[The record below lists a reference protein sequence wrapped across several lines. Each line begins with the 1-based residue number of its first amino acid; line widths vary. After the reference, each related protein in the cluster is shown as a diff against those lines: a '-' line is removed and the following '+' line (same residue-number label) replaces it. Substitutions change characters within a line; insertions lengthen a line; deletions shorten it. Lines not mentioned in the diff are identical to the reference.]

1 MGFHSILAYFTGYKY
16 EPDPEVQ
23 PEQETGR
30 PLHPDMTSIVE
41 TIVREKAEQEPEEQA
56 ATAEGDVTFLD
67 LMQQYEEPGA
77 AEGPPPLPSVLDGP
91 GSFESPGSLL
101 DTPQDRLVQDDSGLD
116 EADSPTPESNESN
129 ESDEGAADE
138 AESDAW
144 LSEMGLM
151 GQGDMP
157 LERSLQ
163 GQPDAGD
170 RLGLDDMFGQGGDA
184 PVDDTPDTSMGMFG
198 DEPGYEDLVDEALG
212 GSKDSPSRPADAEPE
227 PETIERME
235 DLLPVD
241 EEDITPKESGDRGF
255 LKSVLL
261 ADERMAAA
269 AARRVLASD
278 VTININ
284 IGEEDELEEDELG
297 EEDELADA
305 GEELGEGLQ
314 GLGDKLEGAAEELG
328 GEELGGEEAGG
339 GKEFGGEEELDLGDL
354 GEEAESILRR
364 VLANEVTIN
373 INIGEGDE
381 VDIDAP
387 EDLFGSEPEEGLGED
402 FEDHE
407 DLGELGEE
415 DLGEL
420 GEEDLGEEL
429 GTAPK
434 KGDGESFDELDD
446 LEDVFQSGDK
456 NDNISDFGI

>member
-23 PEQETGR
+23 PEQEAGR

-67 LMQQYEEPGA
+67 LMQQYEEPST

-91 GSFESPGSLL
+91 GSFESPGSLF
-101 DTPQDRLVQDDSGLD
+101 DTPQDRLIQDDSGLD
-116 EADSPTPESNESN
+116 EGEPDGDNPD
-129 ESDEGAADE
+129 SDEDAA

-151 GQGDMP
+151 GQEDMS

-163 GQPDAGD
+163 GQPDTGD
-170 RLGLDDMFGQGGDA
+170 RLGLDDMFGQGGDV
-184 PVDDTPDTSMGMFG
+184 PVNDTPDTSMGDMFG
-198 DEPGYEDLVDEALG
+198 DEPGYEDLVGEALG
-212 GSKDSPSRPADAEPE
+212 GEGEALGGEDDEAEPKT
-227 PETIERME
+227 TIEHME

-241 EEDITPKESGDRGF
+241 EEDISPVESGDRGF

-261 ADERMAAA
+261 ADERMAIA

-284 IGEEDELEEDELG
+284 IGEEDELGEDE
-297 EEDELADA
+297 ELASA
-305 GEELGEGLQ
+305 EEELGDGLENAAEE
-314 GLGDKLEGAAEELG
+314 LGDKLEGAAEELG
-328 GEELGGEEAGG
+328 GEGEPGELNL
-339 GKEFGGEEELDLGDL
+339 GGEEELDLGGL
-354 GEEAESILRR
+354 GGEAESIIRR

-373 INIGEGDE
+373 INIGEGEE

-387 EDLFGSEPEEGLGED
+387 EDLLLEEELDEDFGEEQLGDEGLDLG
-402 FEDHE
+402 E
-407 DLGELGEE
+407 DLGELDEGFDEE
-415 DLGEL
+415 NLK
-420 GEEDLGEEL
+420 EEL
-429 GTAPK
+429 GAAPK
-434 KGDGESFDELDD
+434 KGDEESFDELND
-446 LEDVFQSGDK
+446 LEDVFQSGDED
-456 NDNISDFGI
+456 DNISDFGI